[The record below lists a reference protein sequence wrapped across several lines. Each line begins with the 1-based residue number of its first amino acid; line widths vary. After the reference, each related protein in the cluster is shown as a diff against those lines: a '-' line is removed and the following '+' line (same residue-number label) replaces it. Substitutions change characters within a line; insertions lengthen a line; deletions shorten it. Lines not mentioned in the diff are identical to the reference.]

1 MGNTTLEALQR
12 QLEELDIDDLQRQR
26 LHKFLSQKQE
36 VGELTDDDFDKL
48 GELGAGNGGVV
59 TKVRHR
65 PSGLIMARKVL
76 EKYGC
81 LYTDLHGGDKHFFFC
96 LAYTS

>member
-1 MGNTTLEALQR
+1 M
-12 QLEELDIDDLQRQR
+12 
-26 LHKFLSQKQE
+26 HKFLSQKQE

-76 EKYGC
+76 ARNMGVMHVNMLFY
-81 LYTDLHGGDKHFFFC
+81 LI
-96 LAYTS
+96 S

>member
-76 EKYGC
+76 EKK
-81 LYTDLHGGDKHFFFC
+81 LLFVHRS
-96 LAYTS
+96 LWW

>member
-26 LHKFLSQKQE
+26 LHKFLSQKHE

-59 TKVRHR
+59 TKDRHR

-76 EKYGC
+76 ARNMGVMHVNMLFY
-81 LYTDLHGGDKHFFFC
+81 LI
-96 LAYTS
+96 S